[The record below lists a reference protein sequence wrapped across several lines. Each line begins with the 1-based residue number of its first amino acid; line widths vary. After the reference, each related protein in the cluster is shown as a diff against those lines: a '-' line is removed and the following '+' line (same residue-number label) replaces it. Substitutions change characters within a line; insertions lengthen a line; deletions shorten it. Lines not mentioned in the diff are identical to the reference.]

1 MSDITKW
8 QNNTH
13 VLLSDLH
20 DDHEIALVENSLRDS
35 EFDNEGYLNYND
47 GCECIGVYL
56 STVGTWTVLA
66 NIDVGDSFI
75 TRTQALKLAG
85 VEL

>member
-1 MSDITKW
+1 MSDTTKW
-8 QNNTH
+8 QNNTY
-13 VLLSDLH
+13 VLLSDLR

-35 EFDNEGYLNYND
+35 EFYVREFYFDLLYMED
-47 GCECIGVYL
+47 CIGVIDGSAGL
-56 STVGTWTVLA
+56 WESIDTEGGTP
-66 NIDVGDSFI
+66 I

>member
-1 MSDITKW
+1 MSDITNWK
-8 QNNTH
+8 NNTY

-20 DDHEIALVENSLRDS
+20 DDHEVALVENSLRDS
-35 EFDNEGYLNYND
+35 EFYDGDFNLIEYRRNEVQM
-47 GCECIGVYL
+47 GVFGGDI
-56 STVGTWTVLA
+56 GTWLWSPECKATKL
-66 NIDVGDSFI
+66 

>member
-8 QNNTH
+8 QNNTY

-20 DDHEIALVENSLRDS
+20 DDHEVALVENSLRDS
-35 EFDNEGYLNYND
+35 EFDNVEYLNYND
-47 GCECIGVYL
+47 GCESIGVYL
-56 STVGTWTVLA
+56 SSVGTWTVLA
-66 NIDVGDSFI
+66 NINGDDSFI
-75 TRTQALKLAG
+75 TRNQALKLAG